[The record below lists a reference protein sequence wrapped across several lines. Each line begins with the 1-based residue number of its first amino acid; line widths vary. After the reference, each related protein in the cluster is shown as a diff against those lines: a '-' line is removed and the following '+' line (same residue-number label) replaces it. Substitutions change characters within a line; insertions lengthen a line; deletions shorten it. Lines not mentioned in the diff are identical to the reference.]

1 MNKTEQTDK
10 LTQVL
15 DAIEHPERY
24 SDEQLQELLNDETC
38 ADYYRLMC
46 DATSAYAS
54 TREESEAE
62 IESEWQRF
70 AASHTPRTNVW
81 RKVAAVFIGFLLV
94 SGLSWAAMTYMKGGD
109 EKKVAPTNIQAT
121 PPLQQPTTP
130 ALATADT
137 LTFENAELQEILT
150 ELANHYGL
158 RTEYRKEEARHT
170 RLYIKWN
177 KAEEAQVMIDRL
189 NRFEKVNITL
199 DHDLMIAE

>member
-24 SDEQLQELLNDETC
+24 SDEQLQELLNDEQC
-38 ADYYRLMC
+38 AEYYRLMC

-54 TREESEAE
+54 THEESEAE
-62 IESEWQRF
+62 IEAEWQRF
-70 AASHTPRTNVW
+70 TANHTPQVSVW
-81 RKVAAVFIGFLLV
+81 RKVAAVFIGFLLI
-94 SGLSWAAMTYMKGGD
+94 SGLSLAAITYIKHSN
-109 EKKVAPTNIQAT
+109 EKELLPPNTQTT
-121 PPLQQPTTP
+121 PPLQQSTTP
-130 ALATADT
+130 PTATADT
-137 LTFENAELQEILT
+137 ITFENAELQDILT
-150 ELANHYGL
+150 ELGNHYGL

-177 KAEEAQVMIDRL
+177 KAEEAQVMIERL
-189 NRFEKVNITL
+189 NHFEKVNITL

>member
-15 DAIEHPERY
+15 DAIEHPDRY
-24 SDEQLQELLNDETC
+24 SDEQLQKLLSDEEC
-38 ADYYRLMC
+38 AEYYRLMC

-54 TREESEAE
+54 THEESEAE
-62 IESEWQRF
+62 IEAEWQRF
-70 AASHTPRTNVW
+70 TARHTPQISIW

-94 SGLSWAAMTYMKGGD
+94 SGLSLAAITYIKSSD
-109 EKKVAPTNIQAT
+109 KKEVT
-121 PPLQQPTTP
+121 PSNTQTTTP
-130 ALATADT
+130 FQQSITPATAKADT
-137 LTFENAELQEILT
+137 ITFENAELQEILT

-177 KAEEAQVMIDRL
+177 KAEDAQVMIERL
-189 NRFEKVNITL
+189 NRFEKVNIKL
-199 DHDLMIAE
+199 DKDLMIAE